1 MSGYIRSQNSRIWAA
16 GDSYRIHEGSLHLG
30 NVKVCSFT
38 PGQRII
44 NPIFFE
50 GTVGITEPL
59 HIFPQLVEH
68 LDDAALMV
76 ASSKMVLNTT
86 HHETPWQ

>member
-1 MSGYIRSQNSRIWAA
+1 
-16 GDSYRIHEGSLHLG
+16 
-30 NVKVCSFT
+30 VKVCSFI

-44 NPIFFE
+44 NPIFFV
-50 GTVGITEPL
+50 GTVGIIEHL

-76 ASSKMVLNTT
+76 ASSMMVLNTT
-86 HHETPWQ
+86 HHETPW

>member
-1 MSGYIRSQNSRIWAA
+1 V
-16 GDSYRIHEGSLHLG
+16 DSYGIHKGSLHLE
-30 NVKVCSFT
+30 NVNVCCFT

-44 NPIFFE
+44 SPIFIE
-50 GTVGITEPL
+50 GTVDITEHL
-59 HIFPQLVEH
+59 HIFPQLVEQ

-76 ASSKMVLNTT
+76 ASGKMVLHAT